1 SLARTV
7 LVFLSRTVTVD
18 LPILPL
24 AGASISS
31 LYRGAFALVV
41 MSHLHLAPQDDMAAA
56 AADDGR
62 LPGAGRPFR
71 PQATADGALPVLAG
85 TGEPLA
91 DFGLPLR
98 RGVAGVPAA
107 QPLPGHV
114 VAQGQVAGQEAGEL
128 VTDII
133 PALALAQV
141 GQLSQVGG
149 DAAGEVAARA
159 GPRRG

>member
-1 SLARTV
+1 MSLFHFFSSRFRRTASLTLSFAARALASLRHSAASSRLARSLARTV
-7 LVFLSRTVTVD
+7 LVFLSRPVTVD

-71 PQATADGALPVLAG
+71 HCSPRPG
-85 TGEPLA
+85 
-91 DFGLPLR
+91 R
-98 RGVAGVPAA
+98 R
-107 QPLPGHV
+107 
-114 VAQGQVAGQEAGEL
+114 
-128 VTDII
+128 
-133 PALALAQV
+133 
-141 GQLSQVGG
+141 
-149 DAAGEVAARA
+149 R
-159 GPRRG
+159 